1 MGTDIFT
8 RVLFEGPFAK
18 FKRYFGILVTVVT
31 SRLAPQ
37 TVDWPP
43 LFAMYYLPYENG
55 KWEKLDL
62 FSDGCRWSFKRI
74 TIKGP

>member
-1 MGTDIFT
+1 M
-8 RVLFEGPFAK
+8 A
-18 FKRYFGILVTVVT
+18 TVVT

-43 LFAMYYLPYENG
+43 LFVMYYLPYKNG

-62 FSDGCRWSFKRI
+62 FSDGCKWSFQRI
-74 TIKGP
+74 SFKGP